1 MWKFEEV
8 ENRISGKN
16 IISGNNRIGELFEKE
31 GYKKIYFRNGFV
43 LEMYL

>member
-16 IISGNNRIGELFEKE
+16 RIGEFFEKRVI
-31 GYKKIYFRNGFV
+31 KRFI
-43 LEMYL
+43 L